1 MASRGLVERRK
12 EVVNDQSLSA
22 WQVPKALSRV
32 TDEFLVELYQ
42 REIRLDTDVA
52 LVALG
57 GYGRSE
63 LCPSS
68 DLDLMLIHNDKEDID
83 SLADR
88 IWYPLWD
95 EGFKLGHSVRSLE
108 QTLRLAASDLELS
121 LIHI

>member
-42 REIRLDTDVA
+42 REIRLDTDVS

-68 DLDLMLIHNDKEDID
+68 DLDLMLIHNDREDID
-83 SLADR
+83 
-88 IWYPLWD
+88 
-95 EGFKLGHSVRSLE
+95 
-108 QTLRLAASDLELS
+108 LS